1 MIHLMKKHKNN
12 IMGIDIGAVSIGL
25 VVLSQKNH
33 VLHYDYQSHCGN
45 IEKTI
50 KQMIHPIPME
60 TIVGIATCGQGSHMI
75 RRTKSFDTQICIIS
89 AGKYFLS
96 EAKAIL
102 AIGGET
108 FILIR
113 FGSDG
118 GYLGSRES
126 TSCAAGTGAFLDQQA
141 RRLGLENAAK
151 LSHLAVQNDGQRPKI
166 ASRCAV
172 FAKTDL
178 IHAQQEGYR
187 LEQICDGLS
196 HGLAKNIVDTVF
208 GVTQAERPILLCGGV
223 SQNEAVR
230 AHIENMINTPL
241 IVPKYASVFGAI
253 GAALLLCHEIDYA
266 EIQKNEHPVFMNRD
280 IFCSDT
286 KRKEHAYP
294 PLTLSMSEYPNFSSL
309 STFKYQKTSGQRK
322 SLDVETDVYE
332 PLVGQIQAIMG
343 VDIGSTSTK
352 AALMDQSGRMLAGFY
367 TRTTGRPL
375 DAVMRIFAAID
386 YLAQKENVTWKIIGV
401 GTTGSG
407 RKFIG
412 QIIGADIILD
422 EITAHARAATSLNPE
437 VDTIIEIGGQDA
449 KFTTLRNGS
458 VTFATMNTVCAAG
471 TGSFIEEQAKKLN
484 CPLADYARRTERQK
498 APLSSDRCTVFME
511 RDLNY
516 YLTEGYHVDE
526 VLASV
531 LHSVREN
538 YLLKVANESRI
549 GDVIFFQGATA
560 KNKALV
566 AAFEQHLKKPVL
578 VSRFCHLTGAM
589 GTALFLLDDNKINHH
604 AYSTRFRGLL
614 LHKTE
619 IPVTSEVCDICT
631 NHCKLS
637 IVSINDEKIAYGF
650 LCGRDYRTKKYVR
663 SESKAFNLV
672 KQRKRAFQLP
682 ERKPN
687 KNAQVIG
694 IPAALHLVEDL
705 EMWRFFFESLGFQ
718 VITSEKMNEPVEK
731 GKVLTSAEFCVPITA
746 LHGHVDHLKN
756 RCDFIF
762 LPAYMEEKKRPKE
775 TRRHYCYYTQF
786 STALIELLDEQIQN
800 KILDPVIK
808 YLYPGFYS
816 HIAIYDAVK
825 KIPGH
830 KHNLFDVYKAYE
842 AALKFKQDALSNF
855 RHSWLQHAQKEKN
868 QLKIVLLGRPYTLFS
883 SSLNC
888 GIPGLFHKY
897 GIDCTYQDLIQI
909 DPKATSDIAE
919 ILQEIQWRFAANI
932 LETAEMVS
940 HIPGLYPVLIS
951 SFKCSPDSFVQDY
964 FKKIMAS
971 HDKPY
976 LILELDEHGSNVG
989 YETRIEAAI
998 RAFSNHYQANQKR
1011 DDSKKPVNFVPM
1023 NNQNLTD
1030 KILFIPHW
1038 DRLSGKLLE
1047 AVLTNEGQQVV
1058 LLEETQDSIKRSL
1071 KMNTGQCI
1079 PINAIAQ
1086 SFIEQVQNNYYP
1098 PEDCLLWMAKCEIA
1112 CNIRLYP
1119 YHIKSLLNDYGQ
1131 GMEKTAIYISDFFFV
1146 DFGIRASLN
1155 AAFAYMFSG
1164 LLRKAACKKRP
1175 YEVNKGE
1182 TDAVVKWSIKLLQN
1196 SFLGKIE
1203 RRKALAA
1210 ISKRFQNI
1218 PIQTENRLKV
1228 AIFGD
1233 LYSRDNRVINQD
1245 LIRFIEKHGGEVVT
1259 TPYTEYAKMIANPYY
1274 RKWINEGRYLTVLTN
1289 KAMQTT
1295 FSKLES
1301 IYYSYFEDLLDEP
1314 MSSFDDSPEE
1324 ILEKYNVKLE
1334 NTGESQENLLK
1345 VHYLKKH
1352 HPDIALFV
1360 QASPALCCP
1369 SLITEAMVSQI
1380 EKVTGV
1386 PVVSITYDGTGGF
1399 KNNQII
1405 PYLKYPRST
1414 V

>member
-1 MIHLMKKHKNN
+1 MNDKKNVL
-12 IMGIDIGAVSIGL
+12 GVDIGAISIGMA
-25 VVLSQKNH
+25 VLSQDNQ
-33 VLHYDYQSHCGN
+33 VRNYCYQSHFGN
-45 IEKTI
+45 VEQAIN
-50 KQMIHPIPME
+50 QMLQSIPME
-60 TIVGIATCGQGSHMI
+60 SITGIASCGQGAHMI

-89 AGKYFLS
+89 AGKFFQPDVKS
-96 EAKAIL
+96 IL
-102 AIGGET
+102 TIGGET
-108 FILIR
+108 FMLIR
-113 FGSDG
+113 FGFDG

-126 TSCAAGTGAFLDQQA
+126 TSCAAGTGSFLDQQA
-141 RRLGLENAAK
+141 RRLGLENVAQ
-151 LSHLAVQNDGQRPKI
+151 LSNLAVKNDGQRPKI

-187 LEQICDGLS
+187 IEQICDGLS
-196 HGLAKNIVDTVF
+196 YGLAKNIVDTVF
-208 GVTQAERPILLCGGV
+208 GSAQTDTPILFCGGV
-223 SQNEAVR
+223 SQNQAVR
-230 AHIENMINTPL
+230 SHIESLTNTSL

-253 GAALLLCHEIDYA
+253 GAALLLIKEDSLSTKDSNIINKSIFYSDY
-266 EIQKNEHPVFMNRD
+266 
-280 IFCSDT
+280 
-286 KRKEHAYP
+286 KRKTHAYP
-294 PLTLSMSEYPNFSSL
+294 RLTLSMSEYPDFSSL
-309 STFKYQKTSGQRK
+309 STFKFQARSDQ
-322 SLDVETDVYE
+322 SEAMDVETDLYE
-332 PLVGQIQAIMG
+332 PLAGQVRAVMG
-343 VDIGSTSTK
+343 IDIGSTSTK
-352 AALMDQSGRMLAGFY
+352 STLMDESGKVFAGFY

-375 DAVMRIFAAID
+375 DAVLRIFAAID
-386 YLAQKENVTWKIIGV
+386 YLAAQENISWEIIGV

-412 QIIGADIILD
+412 QIIGADLILD

-449 KFTTLRNGS
+449 KFTTLRNGR

-471 TGSFIEEQAKKLN
+471 TGSFIEEQAKKLG
-484 CPLADYARRTERQK
+484 CPLADYAKRTENKK

-516 YLTEGYHVDE
+516 YLTEGYHIDE

-549 GDVIFFQGATA
+549 GNIIFFQGATA

-566 AAFEQHLKKPVL
+566 AAFEQHLQKPVL
-578 VSRFCHLTGAM
+578 VSKFCHLTGAM
-589 GTALFLLDDNKINHH
+589 GTGLFLLDENKINSPT
-604 AYSTRFRGLL
+604 YQSNFRGLSL
-614 LHKTE
+614 YKNQ
-619 IPVTSEVCDICT
+619 IPVESEVCDYCT

-637 IVSINDEKIAYGF
+637 VVTINNEKIAYGF
-650 LCGRDYRTKKYVR
+650 LCGRDYHTKKYVGN
-663 SESKAFNLV
+663 ESNAFDLI
-672 KQRKRAFQLP
+672 KQRKRSFNVP
-682 ERKPN
+682 EIKQDQQPPC
-687 KNAQVIG
+687 IG

-705 EMWRFFFESLGFQ
+705 SMWRFFFESLGFQ
-718 VITSEKMNEPVEK
+718 VITSEKMKGPVEK
-731 GKVLTSAEFCVPITA
+731 GKILTSAEFCVPITSF
-746 LHGHVDHLKN
+746 HGHVDYLKD

-762 LPAYMEEKKRPKE
+762 LPLYMEEKDRPKG
-775 TRRHYCYYTQF
+775 TRRQYCYYTQF
-786 STALIELLDEQIQN
+786 STSLVQLLDNKIQQ
-800 KILDPVIK
+800 KILDPVIR
-808 YLYPGFYS
+808 YLYPGF
-816 HIAIYDAVK
+816 HTRIAIYDAVK

-830 KHNLFDVYKAYE
+830 KHNIFDVYNAYE
-842 AALKFKQDALSNF
+842 SALKFQHDALSQLKKA
-855 RHSWLQHAQKEKN
+855 WDQHVEKN
-868 QLKIVLLGRPYTLFS
+868 GNQLRVVLLGRPYTLFS

-897 GIDCTYQDLIQI
+897 GIDCTYQDLIT
-909 DPKATSDIAE
+909 PNPHVTSHIEE

-932 LETAEMVS
+932 LEIAETVS

-976 LILELDEHGSNVG
+976 LILELDAHGSNVG

-998 RAFSNHYQANQKR
+998 RAFSNHYQEN
-1011 DDSKKPVNFVPM
+1011 KKEDPQTHVNWFPM
-1023 NNQNLTD
+1023 HKKNLTD

-1047 AVLTNEGQQVV
+1047 AVLTNEGQQVI
-1058 LLEETQDSIKRSL
+1058 LLEETQGSIKRSL

-1086 SFIEQVQNNYYP
+1086 SFIEKVQTNFFP
-1098 PEDCLLWMAKCEIA
+1098 PQDCLLWMAKCEIA

-1119 YHIKSLLNDYGQ
+1119 YHIKNLLNDYCQ
-1131 GMEKTAIYISDFFFV
+1131 GMEKSTVYISDFFFV

-1175 YEVNKGE
+1175 YEINKGE
-1182 TDAVVKWSIKLLQN
+1182 TDAVVEWSIKLLQN

-1203 RRKALAA
+1203 KRKALSL
-1210 ISKRFQNI
+1210 ISKRFNQI
-1218 PIQTENRLKV
+1218 PITPEKRLKV

-1274 RKWINEGRYLTVLTN
+1274 RKWLNEGRFLTALTN
-1289 KAMQTT
+1289 KALQAT
-1295 FSKLES
+1295 FSKLERL
-1301 IYYSYFEDLLDEP
+1301 YYSYFENILEEP
-1314 MSSFDDSPEE
+1314 MAAFDDSPEE
-1324 ILEKYNVKLE
+1324 ILGQYAVKIE
-1334 NTGESQENLLK
+1334 HTGESLDNLLK
-1345 VHYLKKH
+1345 VHYIKKH
-1352 HPDIALFV
+1352 HPDVALFV

-1369 SLITEAMVSQI
+1369 ALITEAMVRKI
-1380 EKVTGV
+1380 EHVTNV

-1399 KNNQII
+1399 KNNKII
-1405 PYLKYPRST
+1405 PYLRYPRST
-1414 V
+1414 NGQWLKQI

>member
-1 MIHLMKKHKNN
+1 MKQSEKN
-12 IMGIDIGAVSIGL
+12 ILGIDIGAISIGIAL
-25 VVLSQKNH
+25 VS
-33 VLHYDYQSHCGN
+33 YDKEIQNYLYQAHFGN
-45 IEKTI
+45 VEQTINRMLKTL
-50 KQMIHPIPME
+50 PME
-60 TIVGIATCGQGSHMI
+60 TVSGIATCGQGAHMI
-75 RRTKSFDTQICIIS
+75 RSSQSYDTQICIIS
-89 AGKYFLS
+89 AGKHFLPD
-96 EAKAIL
+96 AKAIL

-108 FILIR
+108 FTLIR
-113 FGSDG
+113 FGPDG
-118 GYLGSRES
+118 GYLGSRGS

-141 RRLGLENAAK
+141 RRLGLENASD
-151 LSHLAVQNDGQRPKI
+151 LSLLAVKNDDQRPKI

-178 IHAQQEGYR
+178 IHAQQEGYS

-196 HGLAKNIVDTVF
+196 YGMAKNIVDTVF
-208 GVTQAERPILLCGGV
+208 GTFQAEPPILFCGGV
-223 SQNEAVR
+223 SQNQAVR
-230 AHIENMINTPL
+230 FHIEKL
-241 IVPKYASVFGAI
+241 IHTSLTIPKYAPVFGAI
-253 GAALLLCHEIDYA
+253 GAALFLINEGNLTETQPDEINFFTDSNIFLKDY
-266 EIQKNEHPVFMNRD
+266 KL
-280 IFCSDT
+280 
-286 KRKEHAYP
+286 KEHAYP
-294 PLTLSMSEYPNFSSL
+294 PLTLSLSDYPDFSSV
-309 STFKYQKTSGQRK
+309 SSYKFQAK
-322 SLDVETDVYE
+322 SEQSPDMDVETDVYE
-332 PLVGQIQAIMG
+332 PLAGNVRGVMG
-343 VDIGSTSTK
+343 IDIGSTSTK
-352 AALMDQSGRMLAGFY
+352 SALMDESGKMLAGFY

-375 DAVMRIFAAID
+375 DAVLRIFAAMD
-386 YLAQKENVTWKIIGV
+386 DLAQKESFSWDIIGV

-412 QIIGADIILD
+412 QIIGADLILD
-422 EITAHARAATSLNPE
+422 EITAHARAATSLNPK

-449 KFTTLRNGS
+449 KFTTLQNGR

-471 TGSFIEEQAKKLN
+471 TGSFIEEQAKKLG
-484 CPLADYARRTERQK
+484 CPLSDYAKRTEFKK

-516 YLTEGYHVDE
+516 YLTEGYSTDE

-538 YLLKVANESRI
+538 YLLKVASESRI

-560 KNKALV
+560 KNKALI

-578 VSRFCHLTGAM
+578 VSKFCHLTGAM
-589 GTALFLLDDNKINHH
+589 GTGLFLLDENKVNSEH
-604 AYSTRFRGLL
+604 YQSSFRGIALY
-614 LHKTE
+614 KTQ
-619 IPVTSEVCDICT
+619 IPIKSEVCEYCT

-637 IVSINDEKIAYGF
+637 VVTIDNDQIAYGF
-650 LCGRDYRTKKYVR
+650 LCGRDYHTKKFVKSQSNAFDLIQR
-663 SESKAFNLV
+663 RKKAMKLPAV
-672 KQRKRAFQLP
+672 KA
-682 ERKPN
+682 EE
-687 KNAQVIG
+687 NAQIVG
-694 IPAALHLVEDL
+694 IPAALHLVDDL
-705 EMWRFFFESLGFQ
+705 PMWQFFFESLGFQ
-718 VITSEKMNEPVEK
+718 VITSEKMKDPVEQ
-731 GKVLTSAEFCVPITA
+731 GKVLTSAEFCVPITS
-746 LHGHVDHLKN
+746 LHGHVDYLKD
-756 RCDFIF
+756 RCNFIF
-762 LPAYMEEKKRPKE
+762 LPFYMEERKRPKG
-775 TRRHYCYYTQF
+775 TRRQYCYYTQF
-786 STALIELLDEQIQN
+786 SSSLVQLFDDQIRE
-800 KILDPVIK
+800 KTLDPVLK
-808 YLYPGFYS
+808 YLYPGIHTRMALYET
-816 HIAIYDAVK
+816 VK

-830 KHNLFDVYKAYE
+830 SYNFFDIYNAYE
-842 AALKFKQDALSNF
+842 TALKFKKEALSNLKNA
-855 RHSWLQHAQKEKN
+855 WNQHVEKN
-868 QLKIVLLGRPYTLFS
+868 GDSLRVVLLGRPYTLFS
-883 SSLNC
+883 DALNC

-897 GIDCTYQDLIQI
+897 GIDCSFQDMITP
-909 DPKATSDIAE
+909 DPAAFSNIE
-919 ILQEIQWRFAANI
+919 EMLQEIQWEFAANI
-932 LETAEMVS
+932 LEIAETVCHMQ
-940 HIPGLYPVLIS
+940 GLYPVLIS
-951 SFKCSPDSFVQDY
+951 SFKCTPDAFVQDY

-971 HDKPY
+971 HNKPY

-998 RAFSNHYQANQKR
+998 RAFSNHYQEIQTDRK
-1011 DDSKKPVNFVPM
+1011 SSPKWLSFS
-1023 NNQNLTD
+1023 NNDLTD

-1047 AVLTNEGQQVV
+1047 AILTNEGKNVV
-1058 LLEETQDSIKRSL
+1058 LLEESQESIRRSL

-1079 PINAIAQ
+1079 PINTIAQ
-1086 SFIEQVQNNYYP
+1086 SFIEKVQKNFFP
-1098 PEDCLLWMAKCEIA
+1098 PEDCLLWMAQCNIA

-1131 GMEKTAIYISDFFFV
+1131 GMEKSAIYLSDFFFV

-1155 AAFAYMFSG
+1155 AALAYMFSG
-1164 LLRKAACKKRP
+1164 LLRKTACKKRP

-1182 TDAVVKWSIKLLQN
+1182 TDAVVDWSIKLLQN

-1203 RRKALAA
+1203 KRKALAA
-1210 ISKRFQNI
+1210 MNKRFKQ
-1218 PIQTENRLKV
+1218 IQLKPEKRLKV

-1245 LIRFIEKHGGEVVT
+1245 LIRFIEKHGGQVVT

>member
-1 MIHLMKKHKNN
+1 MKHKKN
-12 IMGIDIGAVSIGL
+12 IMGVDIGAVSIGIAL
-25 VVLSQKNH
+25 LSEDNA
-33 VLHYDYQSHCGN
+33 VLHYGYQPHFGN
-45 IEKTI
+45 VERTI
-50 KQMIHPIPME
+50 KQMTKSIPME
-60 TIVGIATCGQGSHMI
+60 TIIGIAACGQGAHMI
-75 RRTKSFDTQICIIS
+75 RSSQTFDTQVCIIS
-89 AGKYFLS
+89 AGKFILPN
-96 EAKAIL
+96 AKEIL
-102 AIGGET
+102 VIGGET
-108 FILIR
+108 FIRIR

-126 TSCAAGTGAFLDQQA
+126 TSCAAGTGSFLDQQA
-141 RRLGLENAAK
+141 KRLGLKNAAE
-151 LSHLAVQNDGQRPKI
+151 LSKLAVKNDGERPKI

-187 LEQICDGLS
+187 LEQICDGLC

-208 GVTQAERPILLCGGV
+208 GASQADHPILLCGGV
-223 SQNEAVR
+223 SQNQAVR
-230 AHIENMINTPL
+230 SHIESLTNTSM

-253 GAALLLCHEIDYA
+253 GAACLFRKDVDSYDKQTNEANYFNSSNIFNSDY
-266 EIQKNEHPVFMNRD
+266 KL
-280 IFCSDT
+280 
-286 KRKEHAYP
+286 KKHAYP
-294 PLTLSMSEYPNFSSL
+294 PLTLSMSEYPDFSSL
-309 STFKYQKTSGQRK
+309 FHFNYQISK
-322 SLDVETDVYE
+322 SQSEGMDVETDVYE
-332 PLVGQIQAIMG
+332 PLNGKIRAVMG
-343 VDIGSTSTK
+343 IDIGSTSTK
-352 AALMDQSGRMLAGFY
+352 SALMDESGKMLAGFY
-367 TRTTGRPL
+367 TRTIGRPL
-375 DAVMRIFAAID
+375 DAILRIFAAID
-386 YLAQKENVTWKIIGV
+386 YLAQNNNFTWDIISV

-407 RKFIG
+407 RKFVG
-412 QIIGADIILD
+412 QIIGADLILD
-422 EITAHARAATSLNPE
+422 EITAHARAAISLNPE

-449 KFTTLRNGS
+449 KFTTLRNGR
-458 VTFATMNTVCAAG
+458 VTFSTMNTVCAAG
-471 TGSFIEEQAKKLN
+471 TGSFIEEQAKKLD
-484 CPLADYARRTERQK
+484 CPLEEYASRTEFKK

-516 YLTEGYHVDE
+516 YLTEGYSIEE

-549 GDVIFFQGATA
+549 GDIIFFQGATA

-578 VSRFCHLTGAM
+578 VSKFCHLTGAM
-589 GTALFLLDDNKINHH
+589 GTGLFLLDENKINHDH
-604 AYSTRFRGLL
+604 YTSKFRGISLY
-614 LHKTE
+614 KST
-619 IPVTSEVCDICT
+619 IPVESEICDYCT

-637 IVSINDEKIAYGF
+637 VVTIQNEKIAYGF
-650 LCGRDYRTKKYVR
+650 LCGRDYQTKKYVGT
-663 SESKAFNLV
+663 ESKAFHLI
-672 KQRKRAFQLP
+672 KQRKKSLKMP
-682 ERKPN
+682 EHKPDM
-687 KNAQVIG
+687 NAQIIG

-705 EMWRFFFESLGFQ
+705 FMWRYFFESLGFK
-718 VITSEKMNEPVEK
+718 VITSEKMKGSVEK
-731 GKVLTSAEFCVPITA
+731 GKILTSAEFCVPITS
-746 LHGHVDHLKN
+746 LHGHVDYLKD

-762 LPAYMEEKKRPKE
+762 LPLYLEEKNRPKG

-786 STALIELLDEQIQN
+786 STSLVQGIDQKIPK

-808 YLYPGFYS
+808 YLYPDFYS
-816 HIAIYDAVK
+816 RIAIYETIK
-825 KIPGH
+825 KIPNH
-830 KHNLFDVYKAYE
+830 KHNIFDVYTAYE
-842 AALKFKQDALSNF
+842 SALKWKHEA
-855 RHSWLQHAQKEKN
+855 RHTLKN
-868 QLKIVLLGRPYTLFS
+868 AWIEHVKKNGNNLKVVLLGRPYTLFS
-883 SSLNC
+883 DSLNC

-897 GIDCTYQDLIQI
+897 GIDCAYQDLISP
-909 DPKATSDIAE
+909 DPDASSHITE
-919 ILQEIQWRFAANI
+919 LLQEIQWRYAADI
-932 LETAEMVS
+932 LKIAETVS
-940 HIPGLYPVLIS
+940 HIPGLYPVLIT

-976 LILELDEHGSNVG
+976 LVLELDEHGSNVG

-998 RAFSNHYQANQKR
+998 RAFSNHYQEN
-1011 DDSKKPVNFVPM
+1011 SKKDSQKSIHWRPM
-1023 NNQNLTD
+1023 SKQNLTD

-1086 SFIEQVQNNYYP
+1086 SFIDKVQKNFFP
-1098 PEDCLLWMAKCEIA
+1098 PEDCLLWMAKCYIA

-1131 GMEKTAIYISDFFFV
+1131 GMEKSAIYISDFFFV

-1175 YEVNKGE
+1175 YEINKGE
-1182 TDAVVKWSIKLLQN
+1182 TDAVVEWSIKLLQN

-1210 ISKRFQNI
+1210 IKKRFDK
-1218 PIQTENRLKV
+1218 IQTQTEKRLKV

-1233 LYSRDNRVINQD
+1233 LYSRDNRIINQD

-1274 RKWINEGRYLTVLTN
+1274 RKWINEGRFFTVLTN
-1289 KAMQTT
+1289 KAMQAT
-1295 FSKLES
+1295 FSKLEGL
-1301 IYYSYFEDLLDEP
+1301 YYSYFEDILEEP
-1314 MSSFDDSPEE
+1314 MAVFDDSPEK
-1324 ILEKYNVKLE
+1324 ILGQYAVKIE
-1334 NTGESQENLLK
+1334 HTGESLDNLLK
-1345 VHYLKKH
+1345 VHYIKKH
-1352 HPDIALFV
+1352 HPDVALFV

-1369 SLITEAMVSQI
+1369 SLITEAMVKKI
-1380 EKVTGV
+1380 EQVTHV

-1399 KNNQII
+1399 KNNKII

-1414 V
+1414 VSNF